1 MARINSAAGTA
12 TVTEIAE
19 PHRSTVE
26 GILRA
31 AGHGLLTT
39 AEADL
44 LIRRIRDHHGTA
56 FTERVDTVASGPSTS
71 HDQRV
76 RAGHRSDRP
85 NRTSR

>member
-1 MARINSAAGTA
+1 MAPTTPSADPAPA
-12 TVTEIAE
+12 TEIAE
-19 PHRSTVE
+19 QHRSTVD

-56 FTERVDTVASGPSTS
+56 FTERGDTVADGRSTGDGHTGP
-71 HDQRV
+71 D
-76 RAGHRSDRP
+76 
-85 NRTSR
+85 RTSG